1 MPVFAWLGEI
11 PLGSDNALTGPV
23 SDSQSWGNSI
33 HEHKVVR
40 GKPVPQHAGEELDTR
55 SLSFHFDESFCS
67 PQAEYSRLRAA
78 RSSGSVM
85 PFIAGNGSYD
95 GKHYQIKSIG
105 SEIKKVSRGGR
116 IVRLE
121 ATIELIEVPGAAFSI
136 GSIGGLVGS
145 AVATAARAV
154 LNPLI
159 KRS

>member
-40 GKPVPQHAGEELDTR
+40 GKPVPQYAGEELDSRT
-55 SLSFHFDESFCS
+55 LSFHFDESFCD
-67 PQAEYSRLRAA
+67 PQAEYGRLRAA

-95 GKHYQIKSIG
+95 GKHYQIKSI
-105 SEIKKVSRGGR
+105 SPDIKKVSRGGR

-121 ATIELIEVPGAAFSI
+121 TSISLIEVPAAAFSI
-136 GSIGGLVGS
+136 GSLGS
-145 AVATAARAV
+145 AVATVARAV
-154 LNPLI
+154 LNPLT
-159 KRS
+159 RRR